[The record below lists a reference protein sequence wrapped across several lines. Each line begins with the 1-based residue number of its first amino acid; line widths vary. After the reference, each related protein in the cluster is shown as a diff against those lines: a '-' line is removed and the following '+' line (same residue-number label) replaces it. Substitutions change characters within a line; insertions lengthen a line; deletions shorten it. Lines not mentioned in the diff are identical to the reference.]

1 MILKTPKFKPEPYYV
16 LFTFNPVGVN
26 SKFSVYLRIL
36 SSREILP
43 VKGFILNPCHF
54 YLIPNKD

>member
-26 SKFSVYLRIL
+26 SQFSVYLRIL
-36 SSREILP
+36 SLREILP

-54 YLIPNKD
+54 